1 MQSYPFTSQVTYD
14 DEGMPLYDRAV
25 DSAFLRK
32 VFAQYFSNG
41 VFYKP
46 TNALQVVAGTG
57 MQIKVHP
64 GVCHIEG
71 AIGIEENERTLVVQA
86 AESLDRIDTVV
97 ARLDLALAVRSIELY
112 IVKGQAA
119 INPQPPALTRD
130 ATTWEL
136 GLANLRIAKN
146 ASAISQQYITDTRL
160 DTARCGMVAQTIGA
174 LDTEPYYAQLAAMIE
189 DLQAVIN
196 GIEAGSEVLLKVAYG
211 GSEDGVVKAADKL
224 HIPRKIGLANF
235 DGTADI
241 TVDQIGAMPKT
252 GGSFSGPVSVND
264 NFSAQNLTIE
274 GLSKLGV
281 TRFFSP
287 SYPNLGLTAVGDTNG
302 GIYLGVCDA
311 NGAYKTFG
319 LNAKLNAAGNI
330 SIRYKGGAGSS
341 SGSSCRFAFGS
352 KVLTP
357 AEGSYAATLF
367 TSDSLNS
374 LFNTSGEAFSH
385 YNTAVFGVNADYK
398 YNDLRFFIACGTDA
412 DADTWVIRGQSTVE
426 QLPNKPVR
434 VNYLVVTWL

>member
-46 TNALQVVAGTG
+46 TSALQVVAGTG

-97 ARLDLALAVRSIELY
+97 ARLDLTLAVRSIELY

-119 INPQPPALTRD
+119 TNPQPPTLTRD

-160 DTARCGMVAQTIGA
+160 DTSRCGMVAQTIGT
-174 LDTEPYYAQLAAMIE
+174 LDTEPYYDQLAAMIE
-189 DLQAVIN
+189 DLQAVID
-196 GIEAGSEVLLKVAYG
+196 GIEAGSEVMLKATYG
-211 GSEDGVVKAADKL
+211 GSEDGVVKSADKL
-224 HIPRKIGLANF
+224 QTARKIGLANF

-241 TVDQIGAMPKT
+241 TVDQMGAVPKT
-252 GGSFSGPVSVND
+252 GGSFSGPVSVNG
-264 NFSAQNLTIE
+264 NFSAH
-274 GLSKLGV
+274 GV

-287 SYPNLGLTAVGDTNG
+287 SYPNLGLTAVGDTDG

-311 NGAYKTFG
+311 DGAYKTFG
-319 LNAKLNAAGNI
+319 INAKLNAAGKV
-330 SIRYKGGAGSS
+330 SVRYKGGGGSS
-341 SGSSCRFAFGS
+341 SGSSCRIAFGS

-357 AEGSYAATLF
+357 DAGNYSETLF
-367 TSDSLNS
+367 TSASLNT
-374 LFNTSGEAFSH
+374 LFNTSGEEFSH
-385 YNTAVFGVNADYK
+385 YNTVVLGVNADYK
-398 YNDLRFFIACGTDA
+398 YNELRFFITCGIDA
-412 DADTWVIRGQSTVE
+412 DADTWVIRGQSTT
-426 QLPNKPVR
+426 QTLPNKPVR

>member
-46 TNALQVVAGTG
+46 TSALQVVAGTG

-97 ARLDLALAVRSIELY
+97 ARLDLTLAVRSIELY

-119 INPQPPALTRD
+119 TNPQPPTLTRD

-160 DTARCGMVAQTIGA
+160 DTSRCGMVAQTIGT

-189 DLQAVIN
+189 DLQAVID
-196 GIEAGSEVLLKVAYG
+196 GIEAGSEVMLKATYG
-211 GSEDGVVKAADKL
+211 GSEDGVVKSADKL
-224 HIPRKIGLANF
+224 QTARKIGLANF

-252 GGSFSGPVSVND
+252 GGSFSGPVSVNG
-264 NFSAQNLTIE
+264 NFSA
-274 GLSKLGV
+274 LGV

-287 SYPNLGLTAVGDTNG
+287 SYPNLGLTAVGDADG

-311 NGAYKTFG
+311 DGAYKTFG
-319 LNAKLNAAGNI
+319 VNAKLNAAGKV
-330 SIRYKGGAGSS
+330 SVRYKGGGGES
-341 SGSSCRFAFGS
+341 SGSSCRLAFGS

-357 AEGSYAATLF
+357 AEGSYASTLF
-367 TSDSLNS
+367 TSNSLNS

-398 YNDLRFFIACGTDA
+398 YNALRFFITCGIDT
-412 DADTWVIRGQSTVE
+412 DADTWVIRGQSTT
-426 QLPNKPVR
+426 QTLQNKPIR